1 MPEINYEAS
10 LMTEILNFL
19 NKGGP
24 ALWIIFLLSIILL
37 ANIFYKLSHLMKLG
51 VWNSKRTR
59 LILDAWKLNNIE
71 YLRKVFLDTKGIRE
85 TLAKKTIV
93 SIIDEALAE
102 ESAREECEAEARNSL
117 HQANKGL
124 RIIELISHIAPLLGL
139 LGTVL
144 GMIEAFQRLQESG
157 NQADPS
163 ILAGGIWEALLTTA
177 AGMAVAI
184 VATVSLSFFDNIID
198 KLRNDLEDLA
208 TQIFTRKPGG
218 FGV

>member
-1 MPEINYEAS
+1 
-10 LMTEILNFL
+10 MTEILNFL

-37 ANIFYKLSHLMKLG
+37 AIIFYKLAHLMKLG
-51 VWNSKRTR
+51 VWNSKRIR
-59 LILDAWKLNNIE
+59 LILDAWKANNIE
-71 YLRKVFLDTKGIRE
+71 YLRKVFLDTNGIRE
-85 TLAKKTIV
+85 ALAKKTIL

-102 ESAREECEAEARNSL
+102 NSAREECESVARNSL

-124 RIIELISHIAPLLGL
+124 RTIELISHIAPLLGL

-157 NQADPS
+157 NEADPS

-198 KLRNDLEDLA
+198 RLRNDLEDLA

>member
-1 MPEINYEAS
+1 MI
-10 LMTEILNFL
+10 EILNFL

-24 ALWIIFLLSIILL
+24 ALWIIFLLSIVLL
-37 ANIFYKLSHLMKLG
+37 SSMFYKLSHLIKLG
-51 VWNSKRTR
+51 VWNSKRTE

-71 YLRKVFLDTKGIRE
+71 CLRKVFLDTNGIRE
-85 TLAKKTIV
+85 TLAKKTIL

-102 ESAREECEAEARNSL
+102 DSAREECEAQARNSL

-124 RIIELISHIAPLLGL
+124 RSIELIAHIAPLLGL

-208 TQIFTRKPGG
+208 TQIFTRKPGSLS
-218 FGV
+218 V

>member
-1 MPEINYEAS
+1 
-10 LMTEILNFL
+10 MTEILNFL

-24 ALWIIFLLSIILL
+24 ALWVIFLLSIILL
-37 ANIFYKLSHLMKLG
+37 AIIFYKLSHLMKLG
-51 VWNSKRTR
+51 VWNAKRTR
-59 LILDAWKLNNIE
+59 LILNAWKLNNIE
-71 YLRKVFLDTKGIRE
+71 YLRKVFLDTNGIRE
-85 TLAKKTIV
+85 ALAKKTIL

-102 ESAREECEAEARNSL
+102 NIAREECEAEARNSL
-117 HQANKGL
+117 HQVNKGL
-124 RIIELISHIAPLLGL
+124 RTIELISHIAPLLGL

>member
-1 MPEINYEAS
+1 
-10 LMTEILNFL
+10 MTEILNFL
-19 NKGGP
+19 DKGGP
-24 ALWIIFLLSIILL
+24 ALWIIFIISIVLLSII
-37 ANIFYKLSHLMKLG
+37 FYKLGHLMKLG
-51 VWNSKRTR
+51 VWQSKRTT
-59 LILDAWKLNNIE
+59 LILDYWKSNEIE
-71 YLRKVFLDTKGIRE
+71 HLRKVFLNTNGVRE
-85 TLAKKTIV
+85 TLAQKTIL

-102 ESAREECEAEARNSL
+102 DSAREECEAHARNSL
-117 HQANKGL
+117 RQANQGL
-124 RIIELISHIAPLLGL
+124 RSIELIAHIAPLLGL

-184 VATVSLSFFDNIID
+184 VATVSLSFFENIID

-218 FGV
+218 LNV

>member
-1 MPEINYEAS
+1 
-10 LMTEILNFL
+10 MTEILNFL

-24 ALWIIFLLSIILL
+24 VLWIIFLLSIILL

-51 VWNSKRTR
+51 VWNSKRAR

-71 YLRKVFLDTKGIRE
+71 YLRKVFLDARGIRE
-85 TLAKKTIV
+85 ALAKRTIL
-93 SIIDEALAE
+93 SIIDEALPE
-102 ESAREECEAEARNSL
+102 DSAREECEGEAKNSL
-117 HQANKGL
+117 YQASKGL
-124 RIIELISHIAPLLGL
+124 RTIELISHIAPLLGL

-198 KLRNDLEDLA
+198 RLRNDLEDLA

>member
-1 MPEINYEAS
+1 
-10 LMTEILNFL
+10 MTEILNFL

-24 ALWIIFLLSIILL
+24 ALWIIFLLSIVLL
-37 ANIFYKLSHLMKLG
+37 SSMFYKLSHLIKLG
-51 VWNSKRTR
+51 VWNSKRTE
-59 LILDAWKLNNIE
+59 LILDAWKLNDIE
-71 YLRKVFLDTKGIRE
+71 CLRKIFLDTNGIRE
-85 TLAKKTIV
+85 TLAKKTIL
-93 SIIDEALAE
+93 SIIDEALSE
-102 ESAREECEAEARNSL
+102 DNAREECEAQARNRL
-117 HQANKGL
+117 NQANKGL
-124 RIIELISHIAPLLGL
+124 RTIELISHIAPLLGL
-139 LGTVL
+139 LGTLL
-144 GMIEAFQRLQESG
+144 GMIDAFQRLQESG

-208 TQIFTRKPGG
+208 TQIFTRKPGS

>member
-1 MPEINYEAS
+1 
-10 LMTEILNFL
+10 MTEILNFL

-24 ALWIIFLLSIILL
+24 ALWIIFLLSIVLL
-37 ANIFYKLSHLMKLG
+37 SIIFYKLSHFMKLG
-51 VWNSKRTR
+51 VWNSKRTE

-71 YLRKVFLDTKGIRE
+71 CLRKVFLDTNGIRE
-85 TLAKKTIV
+85 TLAKKTIL

-102 ESAREECEAEARNSL
+102 DSAREECEAHARNRL

-124 RIIELISHIAPLLGL
+124 RTIELISHIAPLLGL

-218 FGV
+218 LGV

>member
-1 MPEINYEAS
+1 MNEPHR
-10 LMTEILNFL
+10 ILPFFL
-19 NKGGP
+19 V
-24 ALWIIFLLSIILL
+24 ILL
-37 ANIFYKLSHLMKLG
+37 LG
-51 VWNSKRTR
+51 C
-59 LILDAWKLNNIE
+59 
-71 YLRKVFLDTKGIRE
+71 
-85 TLAKKTIV
+85 LAAPLGFVDEARAEST
-93 SIIDEALAE
+93 SSDEALAE
-102 ESAREECEAEARNSL
+102 DSAREECEGEAKNSL
-117 HQANKGL
+117 YQASKGL
-124 RIIELISHIAPLLGL
+124 RTIELISHIAPLLGL

-198 KLRNDLEDLA
+198 RLRNDLEDLA

>member
-1 MPEINYEAS
+1 
-10 LMTEILNFL
+10 
-19 NKGGP
+19 
-24 ALWIIFLLSIILL
+24 
-37 ANIFYKLSHLMKLG
+37 MKLG
-51 VWNSKRTR
+51 VWNSKRTS
-59 LILDAWKLNNIE
+59 LILDAWKANNIE
-71 YLRKVFLDTKGIRE
+71 YLRKVFLDTNGIRE
-85 TLAKKTIV
+85 ALAKKTIL

-102 ESAREECEAEARNSL
+102 DSAREECESVARNSL

-124 RIIELISHIAPLLGL
+124 RTIELISHIAPLLGL

-157 NQADPS
+157 AQADPS

-184 VATVSLSFFDNIID
+184 VATVSLSFFDNIVD

>member
-1 MPEINYEAS
+1 
-10 LMTEILNFL
+10 MTEILNFL

-37 ANIFYKLSHLMKLG
+37 AIIFYKLSHLMKLC

-59 LILDAWKLNNIE
+59 LILDAWKANNIE
-71 YLRKVFLDTKGIRE
+71 YLRKVFLDTNGIRE
-85 TLAKKTIV
+85 ALAKKTIL

-102 ESAREECEAEARNSL
+102 DSAKEECESVARNSL

-124 RIIELISHIAPLLGL
+124 RTIELISHIAPLLGL

-157 NQADPS
+157 AQADPS

>member
-1 MPEINYEAS
+1 MQ
-10 LMTEILNFL
+10 
-19 NKGGP
+19 
-24 ALWIIFLLSIILL
+24 
-37 ANIFYKLSHLMKLG
+37 LG

-71 YLRKVFLDTKGIRE
+71 FLRKVFLDTNGIRE
-85 TLAKKTIV
+85 TLAKKTII

-102 ESAREECEAEARNSL
+102 DSAREECEAVARNSL

-124 RIIELISHIAPLLGL
+124 RTIELISHIAPLLGL

-218 FGV
+218 LGV

>member
-1 MPEINYEAS
+1 MI
-10 LMTEILNFL
+10 EILNFL

-24 ALWIIFLLSIILL
+24 ALWIIFLLSIVLL
-37 ANIFYKLSHLMKLG
+37 SSMFYKLTHLIKLG
-51 VWNSKRTR
+51 VWNSKRTE
-59 LILDAWKLNNIE
+59 LILDAWKLNDIE
-71 YLRKVFLDTKGIRE
+71 CLRKVFLDANGIRE
-85 TLAKKTIV
+85 TLAKKTIL
-93 SIIDEALAE
+93 SIIDEALSE
-102 ESAREECEAEARNSL
+102 NNSREECEAQARNSL
-117 HQANKGL
+117 NQANKGL
-124 RIIELISHIAPLLGL
+124 RTIELISHIAPLLGL

-218 FGV
+218 FDV